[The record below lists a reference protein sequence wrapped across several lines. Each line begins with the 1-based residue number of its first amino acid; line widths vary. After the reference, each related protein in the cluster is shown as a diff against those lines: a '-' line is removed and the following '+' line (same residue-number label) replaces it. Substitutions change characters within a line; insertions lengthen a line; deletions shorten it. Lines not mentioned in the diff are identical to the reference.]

1 MYTGYDNASIKPR
14 VAAFITRL
22 SYQWGWTSLTHVQ
35 FNLNHG
41 CTSDL
46 EGLSEDQ
53 PCEHPH
59 QGVPGNRV
67 ERDNLVS
74 SAPWRVPDSHSAET
88 LVPVPQPRGAELRD
102 RERVRVRKESL
113 RRAVRGG
120 LRQGSPR
127 VDAGHRSRAIR
138 R

>member
-1 MYTGYDNASIKPR
+1 MGRARLWSTSQTRPAGSRSGNSRTER
-14 VAAFITRL
+14 VR
-22 SYQWGWTSLTHVQ
+22 WGWTSLTHVQ

-46 EGLSEDQ
+46 EGFSEDQ

-74 SAPWRVPDSHSAET
+74 SAPCRVPDSHSAET
-88 LVPVPQPRGAELRD
+88 LVPAPQPRGAELRD

-113 RRAVRGG
+113 RRAVR
-120 LRQGSPR
+120 
-127 VDAGHRSRAIR
+127 
-138 R
+138 